1 METRGAKRKHNP
13 HIPAHIDQSGL
24 PKGVYWDKSG
34 NGRWYTFITKEGRP
48 SRETIAG
55 PNARNSDLHRF
66 VEESN
71 GGPPHGTIRWMLAK
85 FHDSTHFKD
94 LAVATKRDYEVCRA
108 IVENF
113 PTKLG
118 IKVGAL
124 VAARLA
130 QPNVQAMHEKIVKQ
144 GTPSKANH
152 VLRYLRRMFGWAIRF
167 GLAEHNPAKGVRQVK
182 EKADDKMP
190 TPEAFAAVQDF
201 VRARGQLK
209 AHTRGSVPPYLDAV
223 MTLAYNLRLRGIEVT
238 TLTDAH
244 IEKAG
249 IRSNRRKGSRDNV
262 TRWNSELRAAW
273 DWLIEYRRKTMDAN
287 KRPIPLKPERR
298 RLLVSQSGTPL
309 TRSALSTAWQRAI
322 TMAILE
328 RIIPDEDRFTLHG
341 LKHRGITD
349 TKGTRAVKHDAGGH
363 ATMEM
368 TNRYDHDLPLVS
380 PPKRPKIVES

>member
-152 VLRYLRRMFGWAIRF
+152 VLRYLRGVYKWAGPHLGIKDNPAR
-167 GLAEHNPAKGVRQVK
+167 GILQAKERQRRRLPSPEVYAAVVAYARHGADLKSHSKGSVAPYLWALAEIG
-182 EKADDKMP
+182 
-190 TPEAFAAVQDF
+190 
-201 VRARGQLK
+201 
-209 AHTRGSVPPYLDAV
+209 YLC
-223 MTLAYNLRLRGIEVT
+223 RLRGIET
-238 TLTDAH
+238 NTLVEAQGEETGLRTD
-244 IEKAG
+244 
-249 IRSNRRKGSRDNV
+249 RRKGSQNNIVEWSPR
-262 TRWNSELRAAW
+262 LRAAW
-273 DWLIEYRRKTMDAN
+273 DALLANRAAVIKRRHQPEQIHA
-287 KRPIPLKPERR
+287 ERR
-298 RLLVSQSGTPL
+298 YLVISEDGEPL
-309 TRSALSTAWQRAI
+309 TKSGLDSAWQRLIASCVKQK
-322 TMAILE
+322 
-328 RIIPDEDRFTLHG
+328 IIAEDQRFSLHD
-341 LKHRGITD
+341 LKRKGGTD
-349 TKGTRAVKHDAGGH
+349 TSGTKADKQQALGVTEAMMKV
-363 ATMEM
+363 
-368 TNRYDHDLPLVS
+368 YDHSLAVVKPSDMP
-380 PPKRPKIVES
+380 